1 MWAKSFG
8 ARMQVV
14 SPDAEFWIVGKLLK
28 SLTPSRSPTVEL
40 KPRTIVGAPADPAGR
55 LRYPPATF
63 AVAFVGMY
71 VLFCTLRTSPP
82 TQCVAWPVSPARP
95 GVPHGLPLG
104 PAPSESSPNGL
115 T

>member
-1 MWAKSFG
+1 MH
-8 ARMQVV
+8 VV
-14 SPDAEFWIVGKLLK
+14 SPDAEFWIVGKFEK

-63 AVAFVGMY
+63 AVALVGVY
-71 VLFCTLRTSPP
+71 VLFWIKSVSPP

-95 GVPHGLPLG
+95 GVRHGLPLV
-104 PAPSESSPNGL
+104 PVPVES
-115 T
+115 